1 MNIADV
7 RLSSIF
13 ISTMQSSCCVH
24 LEDQEYHVKSLISTK
39 VLSFTNYQNH
49 RLNFNQYTSQCDEYS
64 FIYRTMVQ
72 FTNRSLS
79 EER

>member
-24 LEDQEYHVKSLISTK
+24 LEDQEYHVKSLINTK

-49 RLNFNQYTSQCDEYS
+49 LLIID
-64 FIYRTMVQ
+64 
-72 FTNRSLS
+72 
-79 EER
+79 